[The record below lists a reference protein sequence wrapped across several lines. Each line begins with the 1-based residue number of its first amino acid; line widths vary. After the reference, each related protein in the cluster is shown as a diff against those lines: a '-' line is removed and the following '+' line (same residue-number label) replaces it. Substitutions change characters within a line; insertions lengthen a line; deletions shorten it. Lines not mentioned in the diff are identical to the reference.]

1 MPDAPQSR
9 TPQDSSG
16 RPFPVVPEGVGCADL
31 VDAMGRVHGHR
42 ADLLPLTSPTPER
55 PLFGPAATIA
65 YLPFRD
71 DFAEGNRLGFAGWFY
86 RAVGEE
92 PRGRVLVLSSGGY
105 PDASHGG
112 ATKLS
117 RLANHGLAGLLTDGR
132 LRDLDELGASGLSVW
147 CSGAATRWGGD
158 TVAPYAADVP
168 VQVGGVTVTPGDFV
182 YADRSGAVVIPAVS
196 LDRVLAEARQIRE
209 TDLGFLAS
217 IREEDPEALRR
228 GEDSSTET

>member
-1 MPDAPQSR
+1 MTDAS
-9 TPQDSSG
+9 QDSSD
-16 RPFPVVPEGVGCADL
+16 RPSPVVPEGVGCADL

-42 ADLLPLTSPTPER
+42 AHLLPLTSPTPER

-65 YLPFRD
+65 YLPYRD
-71 DFAEGNRLGFAGWFY
+71 DFSEGNRLGFAGWFY

-92 PRGRVLVLSSGGY
+92 PGGRVLVLSSGGY

-147 CSGAATRWGGD
+147 CSGEATRWGGD

-168 VQVGGVTVTPGDFV
+168 VQVGGVTVVPGDYV
-182 YADRSGAVVIPAVS
+182 YADRTGAVVIPAAS
-196 LDRVLAEARQIRE
+196 LDRVLAEAKKIHE
-209 TDLGFLAS
+209 TDLGFLVT

-228 GEDSSTET
+228 GQDSSNEQ

>member
-1 MPDAPQSR
+1 MA
-9 TPQDSSG
+9 DSSQARG
-16 RPFPVVPEGVGCADL
+16 EQPHHAVPEGVGCADL

-42 ADLLPLTSPTPER
+42 ADLLALTSPTPDR
-55 PLFGPAATIA
+55 PLFGPAVTIA

-86 RAVGEE
+86 RAVGGE
-92 PRGRVLVLSSGGY
+92 PSGKVLVLSHGGH

-132 LRDLDELGASGLSVW
+132 LRDLDELGAGGLAVW

-158 TVAPYAADVP
+158 TVAPYAANVP
-168 VQVGGVTVTPGDFV
+168 VEVGGVTVAPGDYV
-182 YADRSGAVVIPAVS
+182 YADRSGAVVIPAASVE
-196 LDRVLAEARQIRE
+196 RVLAEAENIRD
-209 TDLGFLAS
+209 TDLGFLS
-217 IREEDPEALRR
+217 TIREEDPEALRR
-228 GEDSSTET
+228 GDRSSDER